1 MAQPAEFYQGDRIR
15 WIESR
20 VAADATA
27 VTVWLRAAAAGA
39 GVEATATDTPD
50 GWEVV
55 LSAQTTATMAAGSWD
70 LQVVSTVDGAPVTTG
85 RGSFTV
91 RRSLAFTGTAG
102 AFDDRSQA
110 QRDLAAVE
118 EAIRALS
125 TGAQE
130 YQIGG
135 RMLKR
140 YKMSELLQLR
150 DSLRNEI
157 AMERKAEKIRQGL
170 GNPGLAKVR
179 FV

>member
-70 LQVVSTVDGAPVTTG
+70 L
-85 RGSFTV
+85 
-91 RRSLAFTGTAG
+91 
-102 AFDDRSQA
+102 
-110 QRDLAAVE
+110 
-118 EAIRALS
+118 
-125 TGAQE
+125 
-130 YQIGG
+130 
-135 RMLKR
+135 
-140 YKMSELLQLR
+140 
-150 DSLRNEI
+150 
-157 AMERKAEKIRQGL
+157 
-170 GNPGLAKVR
+170 
-179 FV
+179 